1 MGITHILMD
10 SLRASLTLSS
20 KPVGFFNDQQLNS
33 DAYIFSCWTMIWIWL
48 TALRYWTN
56 DHLHHW
62 KFWHKRTIEVIMGIL
77 LGWYFRQSV
86 LWLFYSPWITKQN
99 KQTNRKSQTLL
110 RGKTP
115 LSLQPHEWLLLKC
128 SDDGILYWKIFH
140 QENVWFNPQ

>member
-1 MGITHILMD
+1 MD

-33 DAYIFSCWTMIWIWL
+33 DAYIFSCWTMMNL
-48 TALRYWTN
+48 TDSIKILNKWPLTSLEVLTQKNYWSYHGNFVGLIFQTVSAL
-56 DHLHHW
+56 
-62 KFWHKRTIEVIMGIL
+62 IIL
-77 LGWYFRQSV
+77 LT
-86 LWLFYSPWITKQN
+86 LNNKTKQN